1 MLFTSCISLSYRF
14 HKPFLQ
20 IKYYMGKW
28 YDTSIKMYGHT
39 FRKAS
44 YAAARTTRAFGIM
57 SSFGVNLYNLTQDGL
72 LQCDQE
78 ENSVL
83 HAYCRDYVDL
93 AILHHGC
100 TSNVIMHLGDSI
112 PETPHKDVTIHQ
124 YPVINKVRHFC
135 DPKHREQTG
144 SDLNP
149 TCGTDT
155 KIDTIIWPMNRIRH
169 LAPAAHVYKDDIPWK
184 EKIGKAI
191 WRGGY
196 NDPFG
201 MKTKFEL
208 VSKHV
213 DSDLVDAKFAKR
225 TNKRGR
231 GKTKEVDE
239 NLMGP
244 FISQEEQLKYK
255 YLISI
260 EGNDV
265 SSGLKWMLMSNSV
278 VLLPPTTYESWAMEG
293 LLEPFVHYI
302 PIKSDASDVEE
313 KIKWAEDNPEDAQKI
328 AERSTLFMYDMLF
341 HPDALS
347 DEQEILEGIATRYET
362 NFGYAASKS
371 VKGNH
376 PLQRIHWDWHPSKR
390 SERFPSVEDRVSMYL
405 GKWDKQL
412 MPMQRDDK
420 RNPLFNTL
428 KTNSKPKMNAEF
440 IANGMELSG
449 CAETDPEDGGYSA
462 ELKHY
467 CEDAVPFFDE
477 RLTYDLKGDRHPSD
491 ESEFKLGEEI
501 EDLSNSQNRW
511 FKRILIDD
519 TIKVL
524 RFGDVPSDI
533 TNFPVFTKVRR
544 ARTETQ
550 DGSLLWPMGYS
561 HEYELVESGL
571 IEYLDIPFE
580 KKKPKAVWRGGFGV
594 AHPIEG
600 GSELKHRINLVERS
614 QDGSGDVLDAI
625 FVFSETDR
633 DLDHNRSEPLKP
645 KQFMYEPKDDD
656 GMEGL
661 LQDVLSHKYLVAT
674 EDDFRID
681 SDLKWMLL
689 SQSVVFMVSDR
700 RYVSWFME
708 QELES
713 YVHYVPI
720 KSDYSD
726 VEEQVA
732 WCEKNLEKCEKI
744 AERATLFVHDMLFH
758 MSSEKE
764 TTEIQ
769 MRIQE
774 KYTYAFN
781 SKAMDDGGNDDD
793 DSKKKKDKDG
803 KRRH

>member
-1 MLFTSCISLSYRF
+1 
-14 HKPFLQ
+14 
-20 IKYYMGKW
+20 MGKW
-28 YDTSIKMYGHT
+28 YDSSIKMYGHS
-39 FRKAS
+39 FRQAS
-44 YAAARTTRAFGIM
+44 YAAARTTRAYGIM
-57 SSFGVNLYNLTQDGL
+57 SSFGVNLFNLTQDGL

-83 HAYCRDYVDL
+83 HAYCRDFVDL

-100 TSNVIMHLGDSI
+100 TSNVILHLGDSI
-112 PETPHKDVTIHQ
+112 PETPHKDVTIYQ

-135 DPKHREQTG
+135 DSKYREQTG

-169 LAPAAHVYKDDIPWK
+169 LAPAAHVYKDDIPWSD
-184 EKIGKAI
+184 KIGKAI

-201 MKTKFEL
+201 MKTKYEL

-231 GKTKEVDE
+231 GKTKEVDQ

-313 KIKWAEDNPEDAQKI
+313 KIQWAEDNPDVAQKI
-328 AERSTLFMYDMLF
+328 AEGSTLFIYDLLF
-341 HPDALS
+341 HPDALK
-347 DEQEILEGIATRYET
+347 DEQEILEGIAVRYET

-376 PLQRIHWDWHPSKR
+376 PLQHIHWDWHPSKR
-390 SERFPSVEDRVSMYL
+390 SERYPSIEDRVSMYL
-405 GKWDKQL
+405 GKWEKQI
-412 MPMQRDDK
+412 MPMERDDK
-420 RNPLFNTL
+420 RNPLSNTI
-428 KTNSKPKMNAEF
+428 KTNSKPKMDSEF
-440 IANGMELSG
+440 IANGSELVG
-449 CAETDPEDGGYSA
+449 CAESNLDGGGLSA

-467 CEDAVPFFDE
+467 CEDALPFFDE
-477 RLTYDLKGDRHPSD
+477 SLTYDLKGDRHPSD
-491 ESEFKLGEEI
+491 ENEFKLGDEI
-501 EDLSNSQNRW
+501 EELSNSQNRW

-533 TNFPVFTKVRR
+533 TNFPVFTKARR

-550 DGSLLWPMGYS
+550 DGSLLWPMGNKQ
-561 HEYELVESGL
+561 EYELVESGL

-580 KKKPKAVWRGGFGV
+580 KKKPKAIWRGGFGV
-594 AHPIEG
+594 HHPIEG

-614 QDGSGDVLDAI
+614 QEESSEILDAL
-625 FVFSETDR
+625 FVFTENDR
-633 DLDHNRSEPLKP
+633 ELDHNRSEPLRP
-645 KQFMYEPKDDD
+645 KQFMYEPKDDED
-656 GMEGL
+656 MEGM
-661 LQDVLSHKYLVAT
+661 LQDVLSHRYVLAT

-681 SDLKWMLL
+681 SELKWMLL

-700 RYVSWFME
+700 RYVTWFME

-713 YVHYVPI
+713 YVHYIPI
-720 KSDYSD
+720 KPDYSD

-744 AERATLFVHDMLFH
+744 AERATIYVHDMLFH

-769 MRIQE
+769 MRIME
-774 KYTYAFN
+774 RYTYFFN
-781 SKAMDDGGNDDD
+781 STTPNTAKAAKDDVDDD
-793 DSKKKKDKDG
+793 KKEKNQDG
-803 KRRH
+803 KRRY